1 VHPVL
6 TAEAAGYISERYAA
20 LRSKETDSKS
30 LPVTARTLECM
41 IRLST
46 AYAKSRLSE
55 NVEKEDAEHA
65 LQLVNFAYYNEAEK
79 KTREEE
85 SDDDD
90 DDEDPN
96 DDDGDAGA
104 SQRTAPRTPK
114 TPKTPKSAAKSPK
127 TSASAVLPPSTSKP
141 AAKGKGKGKGKS
153 VYDFDEDGPD
163 AGEEEGAPTDQ
174 SPRAKRA
181 AKKSPAKAAKEPEP
195 EPEPIE
201 TTPEQ
206 QKIVRTALQ
215 AVFKAADG
223 DSTTVGDLA
232 AEINRTN
239 PGVLNANEVD
249 VVLEMMAEENAI
261 MKVDEQI
268 ILI

>member
-1 VHPVL
+1 
-6 TAEAAGYISERYAA
+6 
-20 LRSKETDSKS
+20 
-30 LPVTARTLECM
+30 M

-85 SDDDD
+85 DS
-90 DDEDPN
+90 DDEDGN
-96 DDDGDAGA
+96 DEDGDGGAGA

-114 TPKTPKSAAKSPK
+114 TPKTPKSGAKSPK
-127 TSASAVLPPSTSKP
+127 PSATSAALPPSTSKP
-141 AAKGKGKGKGKS
+141 AAKGKAKAKS
-153 VYDFDEDGPD
+153 VYDFDVEDGPA
-163 AGEEEGAPTDQ
+163 AGEEEGAPTGR

-181 AKKSPAKAAKEPEP
+181 AKKSPAKAAEPEP

-239 PGVLNANEVD
+239 PGVLNAAEVD
-249 VVLEMMAEENAI
+249 VVLEVMAEENAI